1 MLEKGS
7 FKFLPPSHWHECVL
21 HVVTLKQSLQGSD
34 SCEQRGGETASPAML
49 GFHHVKVLKIKISQR
64 TNLHELWD
72 YDPPVFSAITHGN
85 KCYKSRL
92 KPPSLPSSNPIIGS
106 QGKHIFSYCKACRD
120 NEPRLTWSIL
130 QAHNAS
136 TSEATRRR
144 TRCKNNKIIALINIG
159 AK

>member
-106 QGKHIFSYCKACRD
+106 QGKHIFSYCKLEVIMNQDLLGVFYKRITHQHLKQQEEEHAV
-120 NEPRLTWSIL
+120 
-130 QAHNAS
+130 
-136 TSEATRRR
+136 
-144 TRCKNNKIIALINIG
+144 KIT
-159 AK
+159 K